1 MKVVK
6 TLNED
11 ELKVQVIGRLETVT
25 APMLEGELKNSLEG
39 VATLIFD
46 FSELEYISSAGL
58 RVLFSM
64 QKIMNKQGKMI
75 IRGANEDVMEVFEVT
90 GSVDILTIEED

>member
-1 MKVVK
+1 MNVIK
-6 TLNED
+6 TLKED
-11 ELKVQVIGRLETVT
+11 ELHVKVMGRLETVT
-25 APMLEGELKNSLEG
+25 SPMLEGELKNSLEG
-39 VATLIFD
+39 IATLIFD

-64 QKIMNKQGKMI
+64 QKIMNKQGKMV

-90 GSVDILTIEED
+90 GSVDILTIE